1 MWDYNDKVK
10 DHFLN
15 PRNVGEIENPDGV
28 GDVGNLRCG
37 DALKLYIKVDKSDGE
52 ERISDI
58 KFQTFGCASAI
69 AAASAMTEIAK
80 GMTLD
85 EVAQITNQDIVE
97 YLGGLP
103 AAKIHCSVM
112 GAEALHAAIADYRGE
127 EPQAPSADDNI
138 ICECFEITEKQIR
151 DAVFRNN
158 LTTAE
163 QVTNYT
169 KAGGACGQCIPEIE
183 RIIGEVLTEKAAMR
197 CDIVPE
203 NERDARIR
211 QVLAE
216 EIAPELGV
224 HGGGLQLVAIEGDKV
239 IVVMQGA
246 CQMCANLQTTVNDFV
261 EKKLR
266 EQVDENIVVEVGG

>member
-28 GDVGNLRCG
+28 GEIGNLRCG
-37 DALKLYIKVDKSDGE
+37 DALKLYIRVDKSAGE
-52 ERISDI
+52 ERISDV

-69 AAASAMTEIAK
+69 AAASALTEIAK
-80 GMTLD
+80 GMTV
-85 EVAQITNQDIVE
+85 EEAAQVTNQDIVE

-103 AAKIHCSVM
+103 APKVHCSVM

-127 EPQAPSADDNI
+127 EPAGPSAEEKI
-138 ICECFEITEKQIR
+138 VCECFEVTEEQIR
-151 DAVFRNN
+151 DAVLRNN
-158 LTTAE
+158 LTTVE

-169 KAGGACGQCIPEIE
+169 KAGGACGTCIPDIE
-183 RIIGEVLTEKAAMR
+183 RIIGEVLSEKAAIR
-197 CDIVPE
+197 SDTAPE
-203 NERDARIR
+203 SAREANIR
-211 QVLAE
+211 QVLEE

-224 HGGGLQLVAIEGDKV
+224 HGGGLRLVAIEGDKV

-246 CQMCANLQTTVNDFV
+246 CAMCGNLQTTVNDLV
-261 EKKLR
+261 QQKLR

>member
-1 MWDYNDKVK
+1 MWDYSDKVK

-28 GDVGNLRCG
+28 GDIGNLRCG
-37 DALKLYIKVDKSDGE
+37 DALRLYIKVDKSDGE

-85 EVAQITNQDIVE
+85 EAAQLTNQHIVE

-127 EPQAPSADDNI
+127 ELEAPSADEKI
-138 ICECFEITEKQIR
+138 VCECFEVTEKQIR
-151 DAVFRNN
+151 DAVFCNN

-169 KAGGACGQCIPEIE
+169 KAGGDCGQCVPEIE

-197 CDIVPE
+197 SDTVPK
-203 NERDARIR
+203 NERDAKIR
-211 QVLAE
+211 QVLEE

-224 HGGGLQLVAIEGDKV
+224 RGGGLQLVAIEGDKV

-246 CQMCANLQTTVNDFV
+246 CAMCSNLQTTVNDFV

-266 EQVDENIVVEVGG
+266 EEVDENIVVEVGG